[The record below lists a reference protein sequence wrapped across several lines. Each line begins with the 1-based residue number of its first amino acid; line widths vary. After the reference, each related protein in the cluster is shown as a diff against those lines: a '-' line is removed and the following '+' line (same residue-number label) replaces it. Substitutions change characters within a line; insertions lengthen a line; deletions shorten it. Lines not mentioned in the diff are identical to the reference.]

1 MTDEA
6 VNIQRIAAKIGQ
18 DESRLLSGFA
28 TNNASAKRAWPEK
41 EIHYRPPFALD
52 RDRIFY
58 SGAFRRYTGK
68 TQVIYFVSL
77 LDEQLTSRS
86 LHTLSVAQIAR
97 TIGRLL
103 SLNTDLIEAIAL
115 GHDLGHP
122 PFGHDGETAL
132 SKVSWQY
139 GVGHFHHNIQSLR
152 VVDTL
157 AKKGRG
163 LNLTFQTRDG
173 ILSHNGEVHDQALSF
188 NPVKTEQELAEYIA
202 AMENGEAADMLPAT
216 LEGCVVRITDT
227 IAYIGQD
234 IDDAIRIGLIRREE
248 LPQEATEALGA
259 STGQIIETLVN
270 DVVASSY
277 GKNYV
282 AFSPRISSAL
292 LRLKQFNYK
301 AIYKSPKLKINHERI
316 IRGFEILFA
325 HFLDRLKKGDHS
337 SEIFEHFLISK
348 AGAYL
353 ESTPDELKV
362 RDFIAGMTDRY
373 FSQLLQKII
382 VPQMGDFKII
392 NE

>member
-1 MTDEA
+1 MSKVDL
-6 VNIQRIAAKIGQ
+6 ILKIAEEKNRQEEQI
-18 DESRLLSGFA
+18 LSPFA
-28 TNNASAKRAWPEK
+28 TPNSAARRTRQEK
-41 EIHYRPPFALD
+41 NIHYRPPFALD

-97 TIGRLL
+97 TIGRFL

-122 PFGHDGETAL
+122 PFGHDGEVFL
-132 SKVSWQY
+132 SEISQKY
-139 GVGHFHHNIQSLR
+139 GMGYFHHNIQSLR
-152 VVDTL
+152 VVDRI

-173 ILSHNGEVHDQALSF
+173 ILSHNGEVHNQKLEPDPSKNENDLQD
-188 NPVKTEQELAEYIA
+188 YIKR
-202 AMENGEAADMLPAT
+202 MEAGEWVDMMPAT

-248 LPQEATEALGA
+248 LPSVATDILGT
-259 STGQIIETLVN
+259 STGQIIDTLVN
-270 DVVASSY
+270 DVVCNSY
-277 GKNYV
+277 QKNYV
-282 AFSPRISSAL
+282 CFSEKISQAL
-292 LRLKQFNYK
+292 LELKQFNYQY
-301 AIYKSPKLKINHERI
+301 IYKSPRLKINHRRI
-316 IRGFEILFA
+316 QRGFELLFE
-325 HFLDRLKKGDHS
+325 HFLERLKEGDQT
-337 SEIFEHFLISK
+337 SEIFQHFLISK
-348 AGAYL
+348 SEEYL
-353 ESTPDELKV
+353 QQTTDEIKV
-362 RDFIAGMTDRY
+362 RDFLAGMTDRY
-373 FSQLLQKII
+373 FSKVLQKLV
-382 VPQMGDFKII
+382 VPQMGDFQII